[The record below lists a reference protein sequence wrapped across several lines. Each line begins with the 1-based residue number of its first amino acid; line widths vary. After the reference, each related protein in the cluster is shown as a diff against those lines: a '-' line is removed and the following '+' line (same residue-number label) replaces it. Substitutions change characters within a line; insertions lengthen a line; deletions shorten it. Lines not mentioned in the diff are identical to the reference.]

1 MSMMHKGSVRA
12 AAAAGALVLAGLG
25 LGAPGIAHPHGDEDG
40 ADTKVEKVIILR
52 EGEGGEHRGKG
63 ERVRTFHIE
72 RDGKHGDGNV
82 RTIRI
87 ERKGDHEGA
96 GPRVRALHMGEGA
109 RMIDCGGGE
118 RTEVEESTGG
128 ETTRER
134 TRIVFCGKEG
144 LSAAQRIEK
153 LEKALDRINANGEL
167 SAEHK
172 DKVTAAL
179 RGAIERLRT
188 TP

>member
-1 MSMMHKGSVRA
+1 MINKGNVRV
-12 AAAAGALVLAGLG
+12 AAAAGILVLAGLG
-25 LGAPGIAHPHGDEDG
+25 LGAPTIAHPHGDEDG

-52 EGEGGEHRGKG
+52 EGEGGEHRGKS

-87 ERKGDHEGA
+87 ERSGEHGDGK
-96 GPRVRALHMGEGA
+96 RVRAFHMGDGA
-109 RMIDCGGGE
+109 RMIDCGGE
-118 RTEVEESTGG
+118 RTEIDEATPG
-128 ETTRER
+128 ENARER
-134 TRIVFCGKEG
+134 TKIVFCGKDG

-153 LEKALDRINANGEL
+153 LEKALDRINANDEL

>member
-1 MSMMHKGSVRA
+1 MSMINKGSLRV

-40 ADTKVEKVIILR
+40 ADSKVEKVIILR
-52 EGEGGEHRGKG
+52 EGKGGEHRGKG
-63 ERVRTFHIE
+63 ERVRSFHIE
-72 RDGKHGDGNV
+72 RDGKHGGGDV

-87 ERKGDHEGA
+87 QRRGDHAGA
-96 GPRVRALHMGEGA
+96 GPRVRAFHMADGA

-118 RTEVEESTGG
+118 RTEVDEATGG
-128 ETTRER
+128 EAARER
-134 TRIVFCGKEG
+134 TRIVFCGKDG
-144 LSAAQRIEK
+144 LTAAQRIEK

>member
-1 MSMMHKGSVRA
+1 MRMTNKASVRA

-25 LGAPGIAHPHGDEDG
+25 LGAPGIAHPHPEG
-40 ADTKVEKVIILR
+40 ADGKVEKVIILR
-52 EGEGGEHRGKG
+52 EGEGGENRGK
-63 ERVRTFHIE
+63 RRIRTFHVE
-72 RDGKHGDGNV
+72 GDGKHGDGAV

-87 ERKGDHEGA
+87 QRRGDHAGA
-96 GPRVRALHMGEGA
+96 GPRVRAFHMGDGA
-109 RMIDCGGGE
+109 RLLDCGGE
-118 RTEVEESTGG
+118 RTEVDESTGND
-128 ETTRER
+128 R
-134 TRIVFCGKEG
+134 TRIVFCGKSD

-153 LEKALDRINANGEL
+153 LEKALDRINANDEL